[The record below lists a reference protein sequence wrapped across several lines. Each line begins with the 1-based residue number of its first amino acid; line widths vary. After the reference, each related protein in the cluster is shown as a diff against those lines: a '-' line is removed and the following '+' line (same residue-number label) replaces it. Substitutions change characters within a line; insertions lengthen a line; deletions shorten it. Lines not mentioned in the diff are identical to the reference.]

1 MGNTTQA
8 GHIQNNKITFLRDKY
23 MKSFG
28 NVKIYE
34 VKHFNKQVVGIP
46 CLLPVSD
53 PQKRI
58 DLKHPNLLNA
68 LAFEHQFMEVFGL
81 SSNNLIY
88 FFEHVETQLAQVLHQ
103 RISLNSRFPEGDII
117 RIATEVLNCLVYL
130 QKFDITM
137 GNIEPCTIFHDTN
150 ENCIK
155 MYDTTLILGEYPI
168 YKMAKSQFQGRKPYY
183 TPEVIYALTFHQ
195 EEVLSKYKFQ
205 SDIFQLGLTLLELC
219 SFQDS
224 TQLFDTDK
232 KKINTQEMDL
242 RLTNISPTYSHKLQQ
257 VIKSM
262 LNLDPRKRPSAQE
275 LLIQMHS
282 STIQPAVTPTPFQS
296 CLQNSQIQISTK
308 RAQTPNSSTHCLYQ
322 QVQNSP
328 NVSQHGNNYHARSVS
343 PVSPIIKQRSA
354 RFEQV
359 TQRNLS
365 QIVSPKQQ
373 ENVIQNYSSNIPY
386 TNNSHNNS
394 FITYTNSN
402 NQSFYNSNN
411 NNNNNSCN
419 VSFQQVQQIPQNQK
433 QSQTQINNNQIIQQ
447 QIPTQKVRF
456 DERSISPSQQLQSYY
471 KPNYRNIN
479 SFTTQSK
486 SQNVS
491 PVRSASNNS
500 SFIIH
505 NNQVPNTKPNLSFAS
520 LLQNKQ
526 EQFNT
531 NKITNLK
538 NKEQLFESK
547 ESDGRE
553 IHSQQSRITLADK
566 TNQYNQRNNVVS
578 KATPFLKQNSNN
590 NISIANNETSISNNS
605 SFVQHVQN
613 PSYYFFQ
620 NSSNQPNN
628 ENIYE
633 LNNKSR
639 KESNYFSQN
648 NNISN
653 NQSSNSISFINQNDS
668 QFLNENSFLVHQKQY
683 QLQQNNNQYKQTIIP
698 SPILSKIIKPVNQRV
713 ANPIPKITVITS
725 THQRS
730 LSPIVGRIT
739 KPPMLLSPQIQ
750 ITPVIPS
757 VMTNYNSPIHQ
768 LNKIQIQ
775 PHIQS
780 PQAND
785 LINPQPLTQ
794 YNSHNPVSQFESE
807 SLNQEKIIKLID
819 MQQPVIIEES
829 DKQSIAS
836 FSHPQQFIQKPI
848 NQVQQEYDKNEQYI
862 ERYTFNELGSTPSN
876 SDQQQNY
883 YQNANSE
890 EFVQTGGDLQNNKYK
905 KQTEMNLF
913 RFFDQPDKIDPELT
927 AMASPTTSI
936 IPQFPQYNI
945 SQLNPQFQNRP
956 FEQPSENQYSNQDQ
970 QQFKNLSDHSNHDNQ
985 EENKFQFSD
994 LQNQK
999 YDQTVQRI
1007 QNKLNQMGN
1016 LEERLQNLIQKN
1028 YQLQQND

>member
-8 GHIQNNKITFLRDKY
+8 GQIQNNKITFLRDKY

-58 DLKHPNLLNA
+58 DLRHPNLLNA
-68 LAFEHQFMEVFGL
+68 LAFEHQFMEVFAL

-88 FFEHVETQLAQVLHQ
+88 FFEHVEIQLAQVLHQ

-130 QKFDITM
+130 QKYDITI

-155 MYDTTLILGEYPI
+155 MYDTTLILGEYPV

-183 TPEVIYALTFHQ
+183 TPEVIYVLTFDQ

-232 KKINTQEMDL
+232 KKINTQEMNL
-242 RLTNISPTYSHKLQQ
+242 RLQNICPTYSHKLQQ

-262 LNLDPRKRPSAQE
+262 LNLDPRKRPSAQD

-282 STIQPAVTPTPFQS
+282 STIQPAATPAPFQS
-296 CLQNSQIQISTK
+296 ISQNSQTQQNLK
-308 RAQTPNSSTHCLYQ
+308 RAQTPNPSAHYLNQ
-322 QVQNSP
+322 QVPNSP
-328 NVSQHGNNYHARSVS
+328 NIVQRSNNVHSRSVS
-343 PVSPIIKQRSA
+343 PVSPIIKQRSTQ
-354 RFEQV
+354 FEQF
-359 TQRNLS
+359 TQRNPS
-365 QIVSPKQQ
+365 QIVFHQQQ
-373 ENVIQNYSSNIPY
+373 ENGIQNYSSNIQLD
-386 TNNSHNNS
+386 NSGSHNNS

-402 NQSFYNSNN
+402 NQSFQNN
-411 NNNNNSCN
+411 KNNNSSD
-419 VSFQQVQQIPQNQK
+419 VSFKQIQQIPHNQTA
-433 QSQTQINNNQIIQQ
+433 SQTQIYHSQIIQQ

-456 DERSISPSQQLQSYY
+456 DERSIIPSSQIQNYY
-471 KPNYRNIN
+471 KPNYRNTN
-479 SFTTQSK
+479 SFVTQSK

-491 PVRSASNNS
+491 PVRNASSNE
-500 SFIIH
+500 SFVMH
-505 NNQVPNTKPNLSFAS
+505 NNHIPNQKSNLSIAS
-520 LLQNKQ
+520 LLQYKQ
-526 EQFNT
+526 EYFNT
-531 NKITNLK
+531 HKMTNQK
-538 NKEQLFESK
+538 NKGHLFESK
-547 ESDGRE
+547 QSECKE
-553 IHSQQSRITLADK
+553 INNQQSRFALADK
-566 TNQYNQRNNVVS
+566 TNQYSQRNNVIS
-578 KATPFLKQNSNN
+578 KASPFQKQNSNN
-590 NISIANNETSISNNS
+590 YISFANNETSISNNS
-605 SFVQHVQN
+605 SFVQHIQN

-620 NSSNQPNN
+620 SSSNQPNN
-628 ENIYE
+628 ENNFD
-633 LNNKSR
+633 LNNKSK
-639 KESNYFSQN
+639 KESNYFQQNN

-653 NQSSNSISFINQNDS
+653 NYSSNNINLSNQNDC
-668 QFLNENSFLVHQKQY
+668 QPLNENSFILHQKQY
-683 QLQQNNNQYKQTIIP
+683 QAQQNNNQYKQAISP
-698 SPILSKIIKPVNQRV
+698 SPILSKIINPVNQRIV
-713 ANPIPKITVITS
+713 NPIPKITVITS
-725 THQRS
+725 TQQRS

-739 KPPMLLSPQIQ
+739 KPPILLSPQIQ

-757 VMTNYNSPIHQ
+757 VMTNFNSPIHQ
-768 LNKIQIQ
+768 LNKIKLQ

-780 PQAND
+780 PLASD
-785 LINPQPLTQ
+785 LIIPQSLAQHITF
-794 YNSHNPVSQFESE
+794 NPVSQFENNSQ
-807 SLNQEKIIKLID
+807 NQEKLIKLID
-819 MQQPVIIEES
+819 MQQQQVINEES

-836 FSHPQQFIQKPI
+836 FSHPQQFIQSPI
-848 NQVQQEYDKNEQYI
+848 NQAQQECDKNEQYI
-862 ERYTFNELGSTPSN
+862 ERYTFNELGSTPTN

-883 YQNANSE
+883 YQNGNYD

-913 RFFDQPDKIDPELT
+913 KFFDQPEKIDPELT
-927 AMASPTTSI
+927 AMASPTSSN
-936 IPQFPQYNI
+936 IPQFPQYNN
-945 SQLNPQFQNRP
+945 SQLNPQYFNKQS
-956 FEQPSENQYSNQDQ
+956 EQQSENQYFDQDRQ
-970 QQFKNLSDHSNHDNQ
+970 KLNDLNDHGNYDNY
-985 EENKFQFSD
+985 EENQFQLSN

-999 YDQTVQRI
+999 QDQAVQRI

-1028 YQLQQND
+1028 YQIQQND

>member
-328 NVSQHGNNYHARSVS
+328 NVSQH
-343 PVSPIIKQRSA
+343 
-354 RFEQV
+354 
-359 TQRNLS
+359 
-365 QIVSPKQQ
+365 
-373 ENVIQNYSSNIPY
+373 
-386 TNNSHNNS
+386 
-394 FITYTNSN
+394 
-402 NQSFYNSNN
+402 
-411 NNNNNSCN
+411 
-419 VSFQQVQQIPQNQK
+419 
-433 QSQTQINNNQIIQQ
+433 
-447 QIPTQKVRF
+447 VRF